1 MEEGRPE
8 FDKTKPS
15 TRQQDKKHWA
25 MNFRFPIPV
34 WGNPGSV
41 EGPMGFD
48 GEIVF
53 FFGSLGKKASFG
65 HTQKIHGEK
74 TTCGE

>member
-15 TRQQDKKHWA
+15 TRSPGQEALGDE
-25 MNFRFPIPV
+25 FPFSHSSLGTPRIS
-34 WGNPGSV
+34 GGTD
-41 EGPMGFD
+41 GFD
-48 GEIVF
+48 GEIVVI
-53 FFGSLGKKASFG
+53 GSLGKKASFG

-74 TTCGE
+74 TTRGE